1 MLLNFELV
9 GNLNTLLASEVRS
22 GERAVTG
29 AMKTATSRLKSDW
42 RNQIVGAGLGRR
54 LSNTIRSG
62 VFPKGQ
68 TSLNAAGIVYSKAPH
83 IVSAHAKGALIR
95 SQNGFWLAIPTKA
108 AGKSRTGGRIT
119 PAEWEQKT
127 NRVLK
132 LIYRP
137 GRPGLL
143 VDTGTLRHGYAP
155 AFGARKSRGF
165 KNRTVPIFILVPQ
178 VRLKKKLDLDAPARL
193 AASAIPGDIVSRWQ
207 VANR

>member
-1 MLLNFELV
+1 MHINFQLV
-9 GNLNTLLASEVRS
+9 GNLNSLLASEVRS

-29 AMKTATSRLKSDW
+29 AMKTATARLKSDW
-42 RNQIVGAGLGRR
+42 RNQITGAGLGRR
-54 LSNTIRSG
+54 LSNTIRSD
-62 VFPKGQ
+62 VYPKGQ
-68 TSLNAAGIVYSKAPH
+68 QSLSAAGIVYSKAPH

-95 SQNGFWLAIPTKA
+95 SQSGFWLAIPTKA

-119 PAEWEQKT
+119 PGEWEQKT

-132 LIYRP
+132 LIFRP

-143 VDTGTLRHGYAP
+143 VDTGTLRQGHAP
-155 AFGARKSRGF
+155 AFGARKRRGF

-178 VRLKKKLDLDAPARL
+178 VKLKKKIDLDAPARL
-193 AASAIPGDIVSRWQ
+193 AAAAIPGDILSRWQ